1 MRATVGPYR
10 IDRKLGEGG
19 MGVVYAAHDQR
30 LDRPVALKMLRTTP
44 DDAQA
49 RERLRREAR
58 AAASVNHP
66 HVCQVYDIGEDG
78 GELFVA
84 MELLE
89 GEPLSVRLARGA
101 LPLDETMRIAY
112 AVLLALDA
120 LHQRGVIHRD
130 LKPSNIFLTPHGVKL
145 LDFGLARPMP
155 AAMADTQTNLTVP
168 GAILGTPSYMA
179 PEQVRGET
187 VDVRADLFTTGV
199 VIFEMIAGRLPFT
212 GRSFID
218 VFHAITSQPAP
229 SIDGPGR
236 VLNPLLDRALSK
248 VPADRFPS
256 ARAMG
261 EALLAAAPA
270 SGGIGAAAG
279 TAAGGPGD
287 ATVLRPGL
295 PGGAM
300 GFGGLT
306 PSGITGTGAFRAAG
320 PTWRASASAV
330 KPPPT
335 RLIALPFRMLRP
347 DPEIDFLG
355 HSLADA
361 ISTSLSGVGSLVV
374 RSTLTAAKFAAAE
387 ADVETIGHQAGV
399 DVVLTGTLLRAGSQL
414 RVTAQLVEV
423 EGGTLLWS
431 ETSQVTLGDIFQLQD
446 DLTHRIVASLQL
458 PLTAREHRLLNL
470 NVPTSARAYEWY
482 LRASQLSLE
491 ATTWNAALELYE
503 RCVAEDPQ
511 YAPAWARLGRMYRLM
526 AKYGEDSSAAD
537 VGRAEGAFLRA
548 LELNPDLPLAHTNY
562 AALEVDMGRGRDA
575 MVRLLRLARTRE
587 SDADLFNGLVLTCR
601 YNGLLDA
608 SLAAHH
614 RARLLDPT
622 MRTSVVH
629 TYIMGGQYRRALEE
643 VDQALDPMRG
653 VILAMLDRNDEAIV
667 QLEKDEARFAH
678 RVMRLFVAAIRLQLS
693 GREGEALTAVQ
704 EILQSNFR
712 DPEGVFYLTL
722 LLPRL
727 GQVNLAEMLLGK
739 AVEGGFHC
747 TAPLRHMPWLEPL
760 RARASFQDLI
770 ARAEERQRENAAA
783 FIAEGGPQIL
793 GLRAGG
799 TSSDPGWPSGSNAP
813 AGG

>member
-1 MRATVGPYR
+1 
-10 IDRKLGEGG
+10 
-19 MGVVYAAHDQR
+19 
-30 LDRPVALKMLRTTP
+30 
-44 DDAQA
+44 
-49 RERLRREAR
+49 
-58 AAASVNHP
+58 
-66 HVCQVYDIGEDG
+66 
-78 GELFVA
+78 
-84 MELLE
+84 
-89 GEPLSVRLARGA
+89 
-101 LPLDETMRIAY
+101 
-112 AVLLALDA
+112 
-120 LHQRGVIHRD
+120 
-130 LKPSNIFLTPHGVKL
+130 
-145 LDFGLARPMP
+145 
-155 AAMADTQTNLTVP
+155 
-168 GAILGTPSYMA
+168 
-179 PEQVRGET
+179 
-187 VDVRADLFTTGV
+187 
-199 VIFEMIAGRLPFT
+199 
-212 GRSFID
+212 
-218 VFHAITSQPAP
+218 
-229 SIDGPGR
+229 
-236 VLNPLLDRALSK
+236 
-248 VPADRFPS
+248 
-256 ARAMG
+256 
-261 EALLAAAPA
+261 
-270 SGGIGAAAG
+270 
-279 TAAGGPGD
+279 
-287 ATVLRPGL
+287 
-295 PGGAM
+295 
-300 GFGGLT
+300 
-306 PSGITGTGAFRAAG
+306 
-320 PTWRASASAV
+320 
-330 KPPPT
+330 
-335 RLIALPFRMLRP
+335 MLRP

-374 RSTLTAAKFAAAE
+374 RSTLTAAKFAAE
-387 ADVETIGHQAGV
+387 ATDVETIGHQAGV

-470 NVPTSARAYEWY
+470 NVPASARAYEWY

-537 VGRAEGAFLRA
+537 VGRAEAAFLRA

-614 RARLLDPT
+614 RARLLDPA

-653 VILAMLDRNDEAIV
+653 VILTMLDRNEEAIE
-667 QLEKDEARFAH
+667 QLQKDEARFAH

-693 GREGEALTAVQ
+693 GRDGEALAAVQ

-727 GQVNLAEMLLGK
+727 GQIDLAEMLLGK

-760 RARASFQDLI
+760 RARPSFQDLI
-770 ARAEERQRENAAA
+770 ARAEERQRENAEA

-793 GLRAGG
+793 GLRAGSP
-799 TSSDPGWPSGSNAP
+799 SSDPGWPTGSNAP
-813 AGG
+813 SAG

>member
-1 MRATVGPYR
+1 MREIIGPYR

-30 LDRPVALKMLRTTP
+30 LDRPVALKMLRAAP

-78 GELFVA
+78 GEMFVA

-89 GEPLSVRLARGA
+89 GEPLSARLGRGA
-101 LPLDETMRIAY
+101 LSLAETVGIAY
-112 AVLLALDA
+112 TVLLALDA
-120 LHQRGVIHRD
+120 LHQRGVVHRD
-130 LKPSNIFLTPHGVKL
+130 LKPSNIFLTPHGIKL

-199 VIFEMIAGRLPFT
+199 VIFEMAAGRLPFA
-212 GRSFID
+212 GRSFVD

-236 VLNPLLDRALSK
+236 VLNQLLDRALAK
-248 VPADRFPS
+248 APADRFPS
-256 ARAMG
+256 ARAMS
-261 EALLAAAPA
+261 EALLAAAP
-270 SGGIGAAAG
+270 
-279 TAAGGPGD
+279 
-287 ATVLRPGL
+287 V
-295 PGGAM
+295 GGATTIIS
-300 GFGGLT
+300 GSAGIPASLT
-306 PSGITGTGAFRAAG
+306 PNAITGMGAFRGAG
-320 PTWRASASAV
+320 PSWRGGSGSSSGGVSGSGSGAGV
-330 KPPPT
+330 KPAPT
-335 RLIALPFRMLRP
+335 RLIALPFKMLRP

-374 RSTLTAAKFAAAE
+374 RSTLTAAKFAADAGDIE
-387 ADVETIGHQAGV
+387 KIGREAGV

-446 DLTHRIVASLQL
+446 DLTQRIVTSLKL

-470 NVPTSARAYEWY
+470 NVPASARAYEWY

-537 VGRAEGAFLRA
+537 VGRAEAAFLRA

-562 AALEVDMGRGRDA
+562 AALEVDMARGRDA

-614 RARLLDPT
+614 RARLLDPA

-629 TYIMGGQYRRALEE
+629 TYIMSGQYRRALEE
-643 VDQALDPMRG
+643 VEHALDPMRG
-653 VILAMLDRNDEAIV
+653 VILTMLERNDEAIQ
-667 QLEKDEARFAH
+667 QLEKDEERFAH
-678 RVMRLFVAAIRLQLS
+678 RVMRLFVAAIRFQLM
-693 GREGEALTAVQ
+693 GRIEESMAAVQ
-704 EILQSNFR
+704 EILASNFR

-727 GQVNLAEMLLGK
+727 GQVDLAEMLLNK

-747 TAPLRHMPWLEPL
+747 AAPLRHMPWLEPL
-760 RARASFQDLI
+760 RARDESL
-770 ARAEERQRENAAA
+770 E
-783 FIAEGGPQIL
+783 
-793 GLRAGG
+793 
-799 TSSDPGWPSGSNAP
+799 
-813 AGG
+813 

>member
-1 MRATVGPYR
+1 
-10 IDRKLGEGG
+10 

-30 LDRPVALKMLRTTP
+30 LDRPVALKMLRAAP

-66 HVCQVYDIGEDG
+66 NVCQVYDIGEDS
-78 GELFVA
+78 GEMFVA

-89 GEPLSVRLARGA
+89 GEPLSARLARG
-101 LPLDETMRIAY
+101 PLEFEEAVGTAC
-112 AVLLALDA
+112 AVLVALDA
-120 LHQRGVIHRD
+120 LHQRGVVHRD
-130 LKPSNIFLTPHGVKL
+130 LKPSNIFLTTHALKL

-155 AAMADTQTNLTVP
+155 TALADTQTNLTVP

-179 PEQVRGET
+179 PEQIRGEA
-187 VDVRADLFTTGV
+187 VDVRADLFAMGI
-199 VIFEMIAGRLPFT
+199 VIFEMLAGRLPFV

-229 SIDGPGR
+229 AIDGPGR
-236 VLNPLLDRALSK
+236 ILNPLLDRALAK
-248 VPADRFPS
+248 VPGNRFPT
-256 ARAMG
+256 ARAMN
-261 EALLAAAPA
+261 EALAAATHLDGSTTIMSA
-270 SGGIGAAAG
+270 ITGI
-279 TAAGGPGD
+279 P
-287 ATVLRPGL
+287 VSLR
-295 PGGAM
+295 
-300 GFGGLT
+300 
-306 PSGITGTGAFRAAG
+306 PSGITGTGAFRGAG
-320 PTWRASASAV
+320 PSWRGAGGSGGSGGGAGASGV
-330 KPPPT
+330 KPAPT
-335 RLIALPFRMLRP
+335 RLIALPFKMLRP

-374 RSTLTAAKFAAAE
+374 RSTLTAAKFAAD
-387 ADVETIGHQAGV
+387 ADDLEKIGQQAGV
-399 DVVLTGTLLRAGSQL
+399 DVVLTGTLLRAGTQL

-446 DLTHRIVASLQL
+446 DLTQRIVTSLKL

-470 NVPTSARAYEWY
+470 NVPASARAYEWY

-491 ATTWNAALELYE
+491 ASTWNAALELYE

-537 VGRAEGAFLRA
+537 VGRAEAAFLRA

-562 AALEVDMGRGRDA
+562 AALEVDMARGRDA
-575 MVRLLRLARTRE
+575 MVRLLRLARMRE
-587 SDADLFNGLVLTCR
+587 SDADLFTGLVLTCR

-614 RARLLDPT
+614 RARLLDPS

-653 VILAMLDRNDEAIV
+653 VILTMLERNDEAIV
-667 QLEKDEARFAH
+667 QLEADEARFAH
-678 RVMRLFVAAIRLQLS
+678 RVMRLFVAAIRFQLS
-693 GREGEALTAVQ
+693 GRIAESMAAVQ

-727 GQVNLAEMLLGK
+727 GQVDLAEMLLGK
-739 AVEGGFHC
+739 AIEGGFHC
-747 TAPLRHMPWLEPL
+747 VAPLRHMPWLEPL
-760 RARASFQDLI
+760 RARPSFQNLI
-770 ARAEERQRENAAA
+770 ALAETRQRENAEA
-783 FIAEGGPQIL
+783 FLTEGGPQIL
-793 GLRAGG
+793 GLRAGS
-799 TSSDPGWPSGSNAP
+799 TSSDPGWSSASNTPSGA
-813 AGG
+813 

>member
-1 MRATVGPYR
+1 MRETVGPYR

-30 LDRPVALKMLRTTP
+30 LDRPVALKMLRAAP

-66 HVCQVYDIGEDG
+66 NVCQVYDIGEDG
-78 GELFVA
+78 GEMFVA
-84 MELLE
+84 MELLD
-89 GEPLSVRLARGA
+89 GEPLSALLSRGA
-101 LPLDETMRIAY
+101 LPLDQTVGIAY

-120 LHQRGVIHRD
+120 LHQRGVVHRD
-130 LKPSNIFLTPHGVKL
+130 LKPSNIFLTPHAAKL

-155 AAMADTQTNLTVP
+155 AALADTRTNLTVP

-187 VDVRADLFTTGV
+187 VDVRADLFSAGV
-199 VIFEMIAGRLPFT
+199 VIFEMIAGRLPFA

-236 VLNPLLDRALSK
+236 VLNPLLDRALAK
-248 VPADRFPS
+248 APADRFPS
-256 ARAMG
+256 ARAMSD
-261 EALLAAAPA
+261 ALLAATP
-270 SGGIGAAAG
+270 
-279 TAAGGPGD
+279 
-287 ATVLRPGL
+287 L
-295 PGGAM
+295 GGATTIVS
-300 GFGGLT
+300 GHAVPAPLT
-306 PSGITGTGAFRAAG
+306 PSAITGAGAFRGAG
-320 PTWRASASAV
+320 PSWRGSGGGSGSGSAV
-330 KPPPT
+330 KPAPT
-335 RLIALPFRMLRP
+335 RLIALPFKMLRP

-374 RSTLTAAKFAAAE
+374 RSTLTAAKFAADAG
-387 ADVETIGHQAGV
+387 DVEKIGQQAGV

-446 DLTHRIVASLQL
+446 DLTQRIVTSLKL

-470 NVPTSARAYEWY
+470 NVPASARAYEWY

-537 VGRAEGAFLRA
+537 VGRAEAAFLRA

-562 AALEVDMGRGRDA
+562 AALEVDMARGRDA

-587 SDADLFNGLVLTCR
+587 SDADLFTGLVLTCR

-614 RARLLDPT
+614 RARLLDPAT
-622 MRTSVVH
+622 RTSVVH

-643 VDQALDPMRG
+643 VDHALDPMRG
-653 VILAMLDRNDEAIV
+653 VILTMLDRNDEAIA

-678 RVMRLFVAAIRLQLS
+678 RVMRLFVAAIRYELM
-693 GREGEALTAVQ
+693 GRVDESRTAVQ
-704 EILQSNFR
+704 EILASNFR

-727 GQVNLAEMLLGK
+727 GQVDLAEMLLEK
-739 AVEGGFHC
+739 VVEGGYDC
-747 TAPLRHMPWLEPL
+747 PAPMRHMPWLERL
-760 RARASFQDLI
+760 RERPTVQALI
-770 ARAEERQRENAAA
+770 AKAEARQRENAEV
-783 FIAEGGPQIL
+783 FVAEGGPQIL
-793 GLRAGG
+793 GLRAP
-799 TSSDPGWPSGSNAP
+799 TRSSDPGWPSASNAP
-813 AGG
+813 SAG

>member
-1 MRATVGPYR
+1 
-10 IDRKLGEGG
+10 
-19 MGVVYAAHDQR
+19 
-30 LDRPVALKMLRTTP
+30 MLRAAP

-66 HVCQVYDIGEDG
+66 HVCQVYDIGEDS

-89 GEPLSVRLARGA
+89 GEPLSARLTRGA

-120 LHQRGVIHRD
+120 LHQRGVMHRD

-155 AAMADTQTNLTVP
+155 AAMADTETNLTVP

-248 VPADRFPS
+248 APADRFPS
-256 ARAMG
+256 ARAMS
-261 EALLAAAPA
+261 EALLAARPPACQRATTDMLRLRQRSMPAPR
-270 SGGIGAAAG
+270 
-279 TAAGGPGD
+279 
-287 ATVLRPGL
+287 V
-295 PGGAM
+295 M
-300 GFGGLT
+300 

-320 PTWRASASAV
+320 PSWRGSGSSSAV

-335 RLIALPFRMLRP
+335 RLIALPFKMLRP

-374 RSTLTAAKFAAAE
+374 RSTLTAAKFAAE
-387 ADVETIGHQAGV
+387 GADVETIGHQAGV

-470 NVPTSARAYEWY
+470 NVPASARVYEWY

-491 ATTWNAALELYE
+491 ATTWNAALDLYE

-537 VGRAEGAFLRA
+537 VGRAEAAFLRA

-614 RARLLDPT
+614 RARLLDPA

-629 TYIMGGQYRRALEE
+629 TCIMGGQYRRALEE

-653 VILAMLDRNDEAIV
+653 VILTMLDRNEEAIE
-667 QLEKDEARFAH
+667 QLQKDEARFAH

-693 GREGEALTAVQ
+693 GRVDESRAAVQ

-712 DPEGVFYLTL
+712 DPEGIFYLTL

-727 GQVNLAEMLLGK
+727 GQVDLAEMLLGK

-747 TAPLRHMPWLEPL
+747 TQPLRQMPWLEPL
-760 RARASFQDLI
+760 RARPSFQDLI
-770 ARAEERQRENAAA
+770 ARAEERQRENAEA
-783 FIAEGGPQIL
+783 FTAEGGPQIL
-793 GLRAGG
+793 GLRAGSAAAISRSG
-799 TSSDPGWPSGSNAP
+799 TPGLANDQASNSVSAKRPAPSTH
-813 AGG
+813 

>member
-1 MRATVGPYR
+1 MREIVGPYR

-30 LDRPVALKMLRTTP
+30 LDRPVALKMLRAAP

-66 HVCQVYDIGEDG
+66 NVCQVYDIGEDG
-78 GELFVA
+78 GEMFVA

-89 GEPLSVRLARGA
+89 GEPLSALLTRGA
-101 LPLDETMRIAY
+101 LELDQTTGIAY

-120 LHQRGVIHRD
+120 LHQRGVVHRD
-130 LKPSNIFLTPHGVKL
+130 LKPSNIFLTPHAVKL

-155 AAMADTQTNLTVP
+155 AAMADTRTNLTVP

-187 VDVRADLFTTGV
+187 VDVRADLFTAGV
-199 VIFEMIAGRLPFT
+199 VIFEMIAGRLPFA

-236 VLNPLLDRALSK
+236 VFNPLLDRALAK

-256 ARAMG
+256 ARAMS
-261 EALLAAAPA
+261 EALLAASPMGGATTIISGNAGIPA
-270 SGGIGAAAG
+270 S
-279 TAAGGPGD
+279 
-287 ATVLRPGL
+287 
-295 PGGAM
+295 
-300 GFGGLT
+300 LT
-306 PSGITGTGAFRAAG
+306 PSGITGTSAFRSAG
-320 PTWRASASAV
+320 PSWRGSGSAPAV

-335 RLIALPFRMLRP
+335 RLIALPFKMLRP

-374 RSTLTAAKFAAAE
+374 RSTLTAAKFAADAG
-387 ADVETIGHQAGV
+387 DVEKIGQQAGV

-446 DLTHRIVASLQL
+446 DLTQRIVTSLKL

-470 NVPTSARAYEWY
+470 NVPASARAYEWY

-491 ATTWNAALELYE
+491 ATTWNAALVLYE

-537 VGRAEGAFLRA
+537 VGRAEAAFLRA

-562 AALEVDMGRGRDA
+562 AALEVDMARGRDA

-614 RARLLDPT
+614 RARLLDPS

-653 VILAMLDRNDEAIV
+653 VILTMLDRNEEAIE

-678 RVMRLFVAAIRLQLS
+678 RVMRLFVAAIRFQLS
-693 GREGEALTAVQ
+693 GRGDEALAAVQ

-727 GQVNLAEMLLGK
+727 GQVDLAEMLLGK

-760 RARASFQDLI
+760 RARPSFQALL
-770 ARAEERQRENAAA
+770 ARAEERQRENAEA

-793 GLRAGG
+793 GLRADGAA
-799 TSSDPGWPSGSNAP
+799 SGS
-813 AGG
+813 GERSGFR

>member
-1 MRATVGPYR
+1 MRETIGPYR

-30 LDRPVALKMLRTTP
+30 LDRAVALKMLRAAP

-78 GELFVA
+78 GEMFVA

-89 GEPLSVRLARGA
+89 GESLSARLTRGA
-101 LPLDETMRIAY
+101 LKIDETMGIAY
-112 AVLLALDA
+112 AVLQALDA
-120 LHQRGVIHRD
+120 LHQRGVVHRD
-130 LKPSNIFLTPHGVKL
+130 LKPSNVFLTPHGVKL

-155 AAMADTQTNLTVP
+155 AAIADTRTNLTMP
-168 GAILGTPSYMA
+168 GAILGTPNYMA
-179 PEQVRGET
+179 PEQVRGEA

-236 VLNPLLDRALSK
+236 VLNPLLDRALAK

-256 ARAMG
+256 ARAMS
-261 EALLAAAPA
+261 EALLAAAP
-270 SGGIGAAAG
+270 SGGATTIISGHVVPAA
-279 TAAGGPGD
+279 
-287 ATVLRPGL
+287 
-295 PGGAM
+295 
-300 GFGGLT
+300 LT
-306 PSGITGTGAFRAAG
+306 PSAITGTGAFRGAG
-320 PTWRASASAV
+320 PSWRGSASAPGV

-335 RLIALPFRMLRP
+335 RLIALPFKMLRP

-374 RSTLTAAKFAAAE
+374 RSTLTALKFAADAN
-387 ADVETIGHQAGV
+387 DVEKLGQLAGV

-446 DLTHRIVASLQL
+446 DLTQRIVTSLKL

-537 VGRAEGAFLRA
+537 VGRAEAAFLRA

-562 AALEVDMGRGRDA
+562 AALEVDMARGRDA

-614 RARLLDPT
+614 RARLLDPSV
-622 MRTSVVH
+622 RTSVVH

-653 VILAMLDRNDEAIV
+653 VILTMLERNDEAV
-667 QLEKDEARFAH
+667 AQLEKDEARFAH
-678 RVMRLFVAAIRLQLS
+678 RVMRLFVAAIRYQLS
-693 GREGEALTAVQ
+693 GRVDESRTAVQ

-727 GQVNLAEMLLGK
+727 GQMDLAEMLLGK
-739 AVEGGFHC
+739 IIEGGFHC
-747 TAPLRHMPWLEPL
+747 PAPMRHMPWLEPL
-760 RARASFQDLI
+760 RARPSVQELI
-770 ARAEERQRENAAA
+770 AVAEERQRENTQA

-793 GLRAGG
+793 GLGADGAAG
-799 TSSDPGWPSGSNAP
+799 SGERS
-813 AGG
+813 GFR

>member
-1 MRATVGPYR
+1 MRQTIGPYR

-30 LDRPVALKMLRTTP
+30 LDRPVALKMLRAAP

-78 GELFVA
+78 GEMFVA

-89 GEPLSVRLARGA
+89 GEPLSARLARGA
-101 LPLDETMRIAY
+101 VPLGETVSIAY
-112 AVLLALDA
+112 TVLLALDA
-120 LHQRGVIHRD
+120 LHQRGVVHRD

-155 AAMADTQTNLTVP
+155 AAMADTRTNLTVP

-187 VDVRADLFTTGV
+187 VDVRADLFTSGV
-199 VIFEMIAGRLPFT
+199 VIFEMVAGRLPFA

-236 VLNPLLDRALSK
+236 VLNPLLDRALAK
-248 VPADRFPS
+248 APADRFPS
-256 ARAMG
+256 ARAMS
-261 EALLAAAPA
+261 EALLAAAP
-270 SGGIGAAAG
+270 SGGATTIISGNAG
-279 TAAGGPGD
+279 VPAS
-287 ATVLRPGL
+287 
-295 PGGAM
+295 
-300 GFGGLT
+300 LT
-306 PSGITGTGAFRAAG
+306 PSAITGMGAFRSAG
-320 PTWRASASAV
+320 PSWRGGSSGSAPAV

-335 RLIALPFRMLRP
+335 RLIALPFKMLRP

-374 RSTLTAAKFAAAE
+374 RSTLTAAKFAAD
-387 ADVETIGHQAGV
+387 ADDIEKIGQQAGV

-446 DLTHRIVASLQL
+446 DLTQRIVTSLKL

-537 VGRAEGAFLRA
+537 VGRAEAAFLRA

-562 AALEVDMGRGRDA
+562 AALEVDMARGRDA

-587 SDADLFNGLVLTCR
+587 SDADLFTGLVLTCR

-614 RARLLDPT
+614 RARLLDPSV
-622 MRTSVVH
+622 RTSVVH

-653 VILAMLDRNDEAIV
+653 VILTMLDRNAEAIE

-678 RVMRLFVAAIRLQLS
+678 RVMRLFVAAIRFQLM
-693 GREGEALTAVQ
+693 GRSEEALAAVQ

-727 GQVNLAEMLLGK
+727 GQVDLAEMLLGK
-739 AVEGGFHC
+739 AIEGGFHC
-747 TAPLRHMPWLEPL
+747 TPPLRHMPWLEPL
-760 RARASFQDLI
+760 RARPSFQDLI
-770 ARAEERQRENAAA
+770 ARAEERQRENAEA

-793 GLRAGG
+793 GLRADGA
-799 TSSDPGWPSGSNAP
+799 SSGS
-813 AGG
+813 GERSGFR

>member
-1 MRATVGPYR
+1 M
-10 IDRKLGEGG
+10 
-19 MGVVYAAHDQR
+19 
-30 LDRPVALKMLRTTP
+30 
-44 DDAQA
+44 
-49 RERLRREAR
+49 
-58 AAASVNHP
+58 
-66 HVCQVYDIGEDG
+66 
-78 GELFVA
+78 
-84 MELLE
+84 
-89 GEPLSVRLARGA
+89 
-101 LPLDETMRIAY
+101 
-112 AVLLALDA
+112 
-120 LHQRGVIHRD
+120 
-130 LKPSNIFLTPHGVKL
+130 
-145 LDFGLARPMP
+145 
-155 AAMADTQTNLTVP
+155 
-168 GAILGTPSYMA
+168 
-179 PEQVRGET
+179 
-187 VDVRADLFTTGV
+187 
-199 VIFEMIAGRLPFT
+199 
-212 GRSFID
+212 
-218 VFHAITSQPAP
+218 
-229 SIDGPGR
+229 
-236 VLNPLLDRALSK
+236 
-248 VPADRFPS
+248 
-256 ARAMG
+256 
-261 EALLAAAPA
+261 
-270 SGGIGAAAG
+270 
-279 TAAGGPGD
+279 
-287 ATVLRPGL
+287 
-295 PGGAM
+295 
-300 GFGGLT
+300 
-306 PSGITGTGAFRAAG
+306 
-320 PTWRASASAV
+320 

-335 RLIALPFRMLRP
+335 RLIALPFKMLRP

-374 RSTLTAAKFAAAE
+374 RSTLTAAKFAAAT
-387 ADVETIGHQAGV
+387 DVETIGHQAGV

-470 NVPTSARAYEWY
+470 NVPASARAYEWY

-491 ATTWNAALELYE
+491 ATTWNAALDLYE

-526 AKYGEDSSAAD
+526 AKYGEDSGAAD
-537 VGRAEGAFLRA
+537 VGRAEAAFLRA

-614 RARLLDPT
+614 RARLLDPA

-653 VILAMLDRNDEAIV
+653 VILAMLERNDEAIV
-667 QLEKDEARFAH
+667 QLEKDEERFAH

-760 RARASFQDLI
+760 RARPSFQDLDR
-770 ARAEERQRENAAA
+770 AR
-783 FIAEGGPQIL
+783 GGPPARERRSVRRGRRPADSGI
-793 GLRAGG
+793 AGAHDAA
-799 TSSDPGWPSGSNAP
+799 SASGSP
-813 AGG
+813 GTGERSGFEQR

>member
-1 MRATVGPYR
+1 MRETVGPYR

-30 LDRPVALKMLRTTP
+30 LDRPVALKMLRATP

-66 HVCQVYDIGEDG
+66 NVCQVYDIGEDG
-78 GELFVA
+78 GEMFVA

-89 GEPLSVRLARGA
+89 GGPLSALLARG
-101 LPLDETMRIAY
+101 PLELDQTVGIAY

-120 LHQRGVIHRD
+120 LHHRGVVHRD
-130 LKPSNIFLTPHGVKL
+130 LKPSNIFLTPHALKL

-155 AAMADTQTNLTVP
+155 AALADTRTNLTVP

-199 VIFEMIAGRLPFT
+199 VIFEMIAGRLPFA
-212 GRSFID
+212 GRSFVD

-236 VLNPLLDRALSK
+236 VLNGLLDRALAKS
-248 VPADRFPS
+248 PTDRFPS
-256 ARAMG
+256 ARAMS
-261 EALLAAAPA
+261 EALLAASPLGGATTIISGNAGIPA
-270 SGGIGAAAG
+270 S
-279 TAAGGPGD
+279 
-287 ATVLRPGL
+287 
-295 PGGAM
+295 
-300 GFGGLT
+300 LT
-306 PSGITGTGAFRAAG
+306 PSAITGMGAFRGAG
-320 PTWRASASAV
+320 PSWRGSSSGSAGAASAV

-335 RLIALPFRMLRP
+335 RLIALPFKMLRP

-374 RSTLTAAKFAAAE
+374 RSTLTAAKFAAD
-387 ADVETIGHQAGV
+387 ADDIEKIGHQAGV

-446 DLTHRIVASLQL
+446 DLTQRIVTSLKL

-470 NVPTSARAYEWY
+470 NVPASARAYEWY

-491 ATTWNAALELYE
+491 ASTWNAALELYE

-537 VGRAEGAFLRA
+537 VGRAEAAFLRA

-562 AALEVDMGRGRDA
+562 AALEVDMARGRDA

-614 RARLLDPT
+614 RARLLDPA

-643 VDQALDPMRG
+643 VEHALDPMRG
-653 VILAMLDRNDEAIV
+653 VILAMLERNDEAIV
-667 QLEKDEARFAH
+667 QLEADEARFAH
-678 RVMRLFVAAIRLQLS
+678 RVMRLFVAAIRYQLS
-693 GREGEALTAVQ
+693 GRIDESRAAVQ

-727 GQVNLAEMLLGK
+727 GQVDLAEMLLEK
-739 AVEGGFHC
+739 VIEGGFHSP
-747 TAPLRHMPWLEPL
+747 TPMRHMPWLEPL
-760 RARASFQDLI
+760 RARPSVQQLI
-770 ARAEERQRENAAA
+770 AKAEERQRENAAA
-783 FIAEGGPQIL
+783 FIAEGGPAIL
-793 GLRAGG
+793 GLRAGS
-799 TSSDPGWPSGSNAP
+799 TSSDPGWSSASKAPSA
-813 AGG
+813 